1 MSKHPLPSESEGGG
15 FLKRVMTPTRSDQPS
30 RPSTPSQVWKNAAK
44 RLQPV
49 LRAVVAFATNRE
61 FEKRPSQYRLQ
72 VAQKQHGAVT
82 LTPLFVGISAAF
94 ADEPNVAVVAIALHD
109 SVYLHDFTVHNVPL
123 PANHGDSDP
132 IADFV
137 IASLQK
143 YQKKNL
149 CKYIGGGLPV
159 DLERL
164 CPSLCSR
171 LWSEL
176 DLVPLALWPDQ
187 EGSQKEMEDFT
198 FWKDRGVDEQ
208 ADSMARKSI
217 TAFGPSLSP
226 LLQVGYRGIVQI
238 DAGFRAH
245 MHILEDYQKTCQP
258 VTWDAMLHY
267 AAKLKEKKT
276 KIAFFS
282 STPQGGGVALM
293 RHALVRFART
303 VEVDLRW
310 YVPKPKP
317 GVFRITKTIHNILQG
332 VADHDLRI
340 SDVEKASVDGWI
352 TEHAERYW
360 LCKKGPL
367 QPPSEGGADIIIID
381 DPQMPSLIPLIKIIT
396 PNRPVLYRSHI
407 QIRSDLCDTPGTPQ
421 QDIWDHLWSKIMQ
434 ADMFI
439 SHPIPEFIP
448 KNVPAEKVVYLPAT
462 TDWLDGLNKP
472 LADWDTQYYM
482 HLYNQRAH
490 GIRMAE
496 LGFPDR
502 QYFIQVARFDPS
514 KGIPVVLKA
523 YVEFRALLFKKVGI
537 SSSKNAPQLLIVGNG
552 SIDDPDGTLI
562 HDQTMSY
569 IDTYCP
575 HLASSISVQRLEPND
590 QLLNTLLT
598 NAHVVM
604 QLSIREGFEVKV
616 SEALKKG
623 RPVIASRVGGIQ
635 LQVQHER
642 NGFLVEPGD
651 WKDAA
656 GYLLRLWT
664 DHELHDRMSEVAAR
678 TVSDEVGT
686 VGNALAWFYL
696 ASKFQEGGVEG
707 AGRGVKFEVGGDVA
721 ERVEEIMEQGNPG
734 ICETTPGVKS
744 YSGYVHLPPGLLSDI
759 SGENQDYPINTFFWF
774 FESRKD
780 PKNAPLAIWLNGGPG
795 GSSLM
800 GGLQENGP
808 CFIGSDSNST
818 YLNPWSWN
826 NEVNMLYLDQP
837 AQVGFS
843 YDVLTNITVDL
854 AQEGEL
860 KKMIPTDFTDGVPEQ
875 NNTFYVGTGGS
886 QSLGKTANTT
896 VHAAHALWHFAQT
909 WFAEFPAY
917 KPNDDRVSLWTESYG
932 GHYGPGFFK
941 FFQQQNEKIN
951 NGTIDEEGTHYIH
964 LDTLGIVNGL
974 LDNLIQ
980 SPSYYQ
986 MAYNNTYG
994 IQHISKEQ
1002 YERSIYEYERPG
1014 GCREKLA
1021 ACQKLAEAE
1030 DPDWRGNVPSVIKC
1044 FDGIYKV
1051 DCASMET
1058 VESMLTWG
1066 WYDIAHP
1073 KADPTPEPYMHGY
1086 LAQDWVLSALGVP
1099 VNFTTSSP
1107 TVAYSFDSTGDIN
1120 RAGSMQAVAYL
1131 LDSGVKVHMMYGDR
1145 DFACNWLG
1153 GEAVSELIEY
1163 EGAKGFKS
1171 AGYAPIVT
1179 SEGEGGFVRQYGNY
1193 SFSRVFQAGHE
1204 VPWYQPEVS
1213 YEIFMRAMFNRDI
1226 ATGLLPVSD
1235 DLTTTGLSSTFH
1247 IKNEVPEYPE
1257 PKCYV
1262 RAPGTCT
1269 PEQYAT
1275 VIDGTAIVKDFFV
1288 VGNVKDEIR
1297 GDGAQKVLMSPERVD
1312 EL

>member
-1 MSKHPLPSESEGGG
+1 MSKLSPSESEGGG
-15 FLKRVMTPTRSDQPS
+15 FLKRAMTPTRSDRPS
-30 RPSTPSQVWKNAAK
+30 RPSTPSQVWKHAAK

-49 LRAVVAFATNRE
+49 LKAMVAFAANRE

-72 VAQKQHGAVT
+72 VAEKQRGAVT

-94 ADEPNVAVVAIALHD
+94 SDDPNVAVVAIALHD
-109 SVYLHDFTVHNVPL
+109 SVYLHDFTVHNVSFPY
-123 PANHGDSDP
+123 PRDDTDP

-137 IASLQK
+137 IASLRTYEQK
-143 YQKKNL
+143 SL

-159 DLERL
+159 DLEQVS
-164 CPSLCSR
+164 PSLCSR

-187 EGSQKEMEDFT
+187 EGSQRNMEDFT

-217 TAFGPSLSP
+217 MAFGPSLSP

-245 MHILEDYQKTCQP
+245 MHRLEDYQKTCQA

-332 VADHDLRI
+332 VAEPGLRI
-340 SDVEKASVDGWI
+340 SEEEKATVEGWI

-360 LCKKGPL
+360 LGKNGPL
-367 QPPSEGGADIIIID
+367 QPPSEGGADIIVID
-381 DPQMPSLIPLIKIIT
+381 DPQMPSLIPLIKLIT
-396 PNRPVLYRSHI
+396 PDRPVLYRSHI
-407 QIRSDLCDTPGTPQ
+407 QVRSDLCNTPGTPQ
-421 QDIWDHLWSKIMQ
+421 QDIWDHLWSKIAQ
-434 ADMFI
+434 ADLFI
-439 SHPIPEFIP
+439 SHPVPDFIP
-448 KNVPAEKVVYLPAT
+448 KNVPAKKVAYLPAT

-472 LADWDTQYYM
+472 LADWDTGYYM

-490 GIRMAE
+490 GIRMTE

-502 QYFIQVARFDPS
+502 HYFIQVARFDPS
-514 KGIPVVLKA
+514 KGIPIVLKA
-523 YVEFRALLFKKVGI
+523 YIEFRALLAKKVGA
-537 SSSKNAPQLLIVGNG
+537 SSAKNAPQLLIVGNG
-552 SIDDPDGTLI
+552 SVDDPDGTLI

-569 IDTYCP
+569 IEAHCP
-575 HLASSISVQRLEPND
+575 HLTSSISVQRLEPND
-590 QLLNTLLT
+590 QLLNALLT
-598 NAHVVM
+598 NAHTVL

-623 RPVIASRVGGIQ
+623 RPVIVSRVGGIK

-642 NGFLVEPGD
+642 NGFLVQPGD
-651 WKDAA
+651 WKYAA
-656 GYLLRLWT
+656 DCLLRLWT
-664 DHELHDRMSEVAAR
+664 DHDLYDRMSEVAAR
-678 TVSDEVGT
+678 TP
-686 VGNALAWFYL
+686 
-696 ASKFQEGGVEG
+696 
-707 AGRGVKFEVGGDVA
+707 R
-721 ERVEEIMEQGNPG
+721 

-780 PKNAPLAIWLNGGPG
+780 PQNAPLAIWLNGGPG

-808 CFIGSDSNST
+808 CFIGADSNST

-826 NEVNMLYLDQP
+826 NEVNILYLDQP

-854 AQEGEL
+854 TQEGEL
-860 KKMIPTDFTDGVPEQ
+860 KKMIPTDFTDGIPEQ
-875 NNTFYVGTGGS
+875 NNTFYVGTVGS
-886 QSLGKTANTT
+886 QLLGKTANTT

-941 FFQQQNEKIN
+941 FFQQQNEKIK

-980 SPSYYQ
+980 FPSYNQ

-1002 YERSIYEYERPG
+1002 YEKAAYEYDRPG

-1044 FDGIYKV
+1044 FDDIHNEA
-1051 DCASMET
+1051 CASMDGL
-1058 VESMLTWG
+1058 ESTLAWG

-1073 KADPTPEPYMHGY
+1073 RADPTPEPYMHGY

-1107 TVAYSFDSTGDIN
+1107 AVGDAFDSTGDIN
-1120 RAGSMQAVAYL
+1120 RAGSMEAVAYL
-1131 LDSGVKVHMMYGDR
+1131 LYSGVKVHLMYGDR
-1145 DFACNWLG
+1145 DYACNWLG
-1153 GEAVSELIEY
+1153 GEAVSVLIEHDGS
-1163 EGAKGFKS
+1163 EGFKG
-1171 AGYAPIVT
+1171 AGYAPILT

-1213 YEIFMRAMFNRDI
+1213 YEIFMRATFNRDI

-1235 DLTTTGLSSTFH
+1235 DLATEGLSSTFH
-1247 IKNEVPEYPE
+1247 VKNEVPEVPE

-1262 RAPGTCT
+1262 RAPSSCT

-1275 VIDGTAIVKDFFV
+1275 VIDGTAIVRDFFV
-1288 VGNVKDEIR
+1288 VGNVNDETR
-1297 GDGAQKVLMSPERVD
+1297 GDGKQQVLVAPERVD
-1312 EL
+1312 